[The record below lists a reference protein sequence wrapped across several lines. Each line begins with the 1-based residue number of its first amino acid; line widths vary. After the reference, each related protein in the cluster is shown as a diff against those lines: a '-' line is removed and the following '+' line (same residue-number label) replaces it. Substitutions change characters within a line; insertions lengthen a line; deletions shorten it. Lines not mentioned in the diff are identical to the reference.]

1 MFLYFRSHD
10 FLKKLFCSH
19 KKKLG
24 CRLCLQPFKR
34 MAAPSYSCL
43 NQFADFATNFLDVEL
58 FGGGTGGSNYDT
70 PPCVPCSEPEPDKKS
85 SIYAVLA
92 HFCVFC
98 KKNPPC
104 NCQIDK
110 TGGNFL

>member
-1 MFLYFRSHD
+1 MLQALPAAVLADGCAVLFLPQSVCRFRN
-10 FLKKLFCSH
+10 KLSRH
-19 KKKLG
+19 
-24 CRLCLQPFKR
+24 
-34 MAAPSYSCL
+34 
-43 NQFADFATNFLDVEL
+43 VEL